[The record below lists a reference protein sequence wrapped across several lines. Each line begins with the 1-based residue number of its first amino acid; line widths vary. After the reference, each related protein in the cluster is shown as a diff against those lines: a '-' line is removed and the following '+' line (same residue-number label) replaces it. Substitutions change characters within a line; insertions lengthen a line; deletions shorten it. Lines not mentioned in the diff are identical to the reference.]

1 MSCAHGNTT
10 LAVNAQGE
18 ISVETCHDCGATRAL
33 IAIAPVRIEP
43 DGTITTLHSD
53 AVAPL
58 VAAAGDAVVARA
70 SHVEPDG
77 LRWAVAH
84 ADGTDTGK
92 RFDTRAEALA
102 WERENWR
109 DLCGC
114 DEAANRP

>member
-1 MSCAHGNTT
+1 MST
-10 LAVNAQGE
+10 LE
-18 ISVETCHDCGATRAL
+18 HSIT
-33 IAIAPVRIEP
+33 IAP

-53 AVAPL
+53 EVAP
-58 VAAAGDAVVARA
+58 VVVGAGDATVARA

-84 ADGTDTGK
+84 ADGRDTGE

-102 WERENWR
+102 WERINWR

-114 DEAANRP
+114 KEGSE